1 MDWRA
6 AEESFTTPVIDRTTL
21 PRMLEDSAAR
31 NTDRPAQAYK
41 GGIYDRSLVP
51 DVLEPAPDGDFHR
64 ISYGQFRDIV
74 RRLAAGFRHLGV
86 DAGERVGIFA
96 HTRMEWAQADLGIL
110 AAGGVV
116 TTVYPSSSERQVE
129 YLLDDS
135 GASAVVVEG
144 EEELDR
150 LLAVEDALDL
160 EFIVAIDEVDDRG
173 RADIHS
179 LRDVYDLGADDFDRS
194 EYESWLDERDPEDL
208 ASLIYTSGTTG
219 QPKGVQLTH
228 WNFRSN
234 VNQTY
239 RRFGPHPNR
248 DYPAIDNTSRAV
260 SFLPLAHVFER
271 LSGHFLMFAAG
282 AMVAYAESPDTLQ
295 EDFQL
300 VEPTSG
306 SSVPRVYEKIYDAIR
321 DEASSSPIRERIFH
335 WATAVGRDYHDATD
349 PGPWLEAKYAVAD
362 RLVFSQVREA
372 LGGEIE
378 FLISGGGSLSPELC
392 RLYHGMGLPVLE
404 GYGLTET
411 SPVVTVNPPGA
422 PRVGTI
428 GPPVED
434 TETYLDESVAT
445 PEMIEEADGDVGELL
460 VRGPQVTAGY
470 WNLPDQTDAAFVD
483 SVPDHED
490 GDPWF
495 RTGDVVEQ
503 FDDEYIRFIERS
515 KEILTLS
522 TGKNVAPGPIEDA
535 FASKDLVEQV
545 MVIGNDRKFVSA
557 LVVPSME
564 AVRAWAARNDVDLPE
579 DPEAVV
585 DDDRV
590 HQCIESVVDEVNE
603 QFEDYETIK
612 RFRLVSRE
620 FTEENGLLTPT
631 MKKRRRDISDRYQ
644 ARIEDMYPD

>member
-6 AEESFTTPVIDRTTL
+6 AEESFTSPVIDRTTL

-41 GGIYDRSLVP
+41 GGVYDRSLVP
-51 DVLEPAPDGDFHR
+51 DILEPAPDGDFHR
-64 ISYGQFRDIV
+64 ITYGQVRDIV
-74 RRLAAGFRHLGV
+74 RRLTAGFRELGV

-96 HTRMEWAQADLGIL
+96 HTRMEWAQVDFAIL

-144 EEELDR
+144 QDELDR
-150 LLAVEDALDL
+150 LLAVEDTLDL

-173 RADIHS
+173 RSDIHS

-194 EYESWLDERDPEDL
+194 DYESWLDERDPGDL

-239 RRFGPHPNR
+239 RRFGPRPNR

-282 AMVAYAESPDTLQ
+282 AMVAYAESPNTLQ

-300 VEPTSG
+300 IEPTSG

-335 WATAVGRDYHDATD
+335 WATGVGRDYHDAAD
-349 PGPWLEAKYAVAD
+349 PGPWLAAKYAIAD

-411 SPVVTVNPPGA
+411 SPVLTVNPPGA

-460 VRGPQVTAGY
+460 VRGPQVSGGY
-470 WNLPDQTDAAFVD
+470 WNLPDKTDAAFVD
-483 SVPDHED
+483 DVPGREA

-495 RTGDVVEQ
+495 RTGDIVEQ
-503 FDDEYIRFIERS
+503 YEDDYIRFIERS

-535 FASKDLVEQV
+535 FASNDLVEQV

-557 LVVPSME
+557 LMVPNME
-564 AVRAWAARNDVDLPE
+564 AVRTWADRNDVDLPE
-579 DPEAVV
+579 DPNEIVE
-585 DDDRV
+585 DDRV
-590 HQCIESVVDEVNE
+590 HECIESVVDDVNE

-612 RFRLVSRE
+612 RFRLVPQE
-620 FTEENGLLTPT
+620 FTEDNGLLTPT